1 MAAEK
6 IKMATDIYAKLMKHK
21 MIDRNESVFRSYF
34 DDTHVHDLVQQI
46 ARSFG
51 TIILEGQEKLQLLSD
66 GKESI
71 FATSFTHLKEK
82 YSDIENKNEFY
93 LLCNIL
99 MIYLSEIDGDL
110 SVKSRYE
117 LRGLSFY
124 RLEEL
129 ITNVFNYWKDKV
141 ENEEDYEKKWAMNIR
156 EQVEF
161 WLSKDLKDDSNKL
174 TPSMKNKFSIMKKAL
189 NLFENEN
196 LLNVILEG
204 DEHIVYAY
212 PELYERIEGLFHNYE
227 RYTMLR
233 DVIVEAKQ
241 RKEDEVND
249 SDK

>member
-6 IKMATDIYAKLMKHK
+6 IKMATDIYARLMKDK
-21 MIDRNESVFRSYF
+21 IIDRNESAIRSYF
-34 DDTHVHDLVQQI
+34 DDSDVHNLVQQI

-51 TIILEGQEKLQLLSD
+51 TIILEGHEKLQLISD
-66 GKESI
+66 GKASV

-82 YSDIENKNEFY
+82 YSDIENKKEFY
-93 LLCNIL
+93 LLCHIL

-110 SVKSRYE
+110 SVKAHHE
-117 LRGLSFY
+117 LSGLSFY

-129 ITNVFNYWKDKV
+129 ITNVFSYWKERLANDD
-141 ENEEDYEKKWAMNIR
+141 DYEKKWAVNIR

-161 WLSKDLKDDSNKL
+161 WLSKDLKEDSHKL
-174 TPSMKNKFSIMKKAL
+174 SPSMKNKFSIIKKAL

-196 LLNVILEG
+196 LLTVILEG
-204 DEHIVYAY
+204 DEHTVYAY
-212 PELYERIEGLFHNYE
+212 PELYERLEGLFHNYE

-241 RKEDEVND
+241 RKGDEVHD
-249 SDK
+249 SNQ

>member
-1 MAAEK
+1 MSAEK
-6 IKMATDIYAKLMKHK
+6 IKTATDIYAKLMKHK
-21 MIDRNESVFRSYF
+21 MIHQNESVLRVYF
-34 DDTHVHDLVQQI
+34 DDTEVHDLVQQI

-51 TIILEGQEKLQLLSD
+51 TIILEGHEKLQLIAD

-82 YSDIENKNEFY
+82 YSDIENKKEFY

-117 LRGLSFY
+117 LQGLSFY

-129 ITNVFNYWKDKV
+129 ISNVYSYWKEKIK
-141 ENEEDYEKKWAMNIR
+141 NEEDYQKKWAMNIR

-161 WLSKDLKDDSNKL
+161 WLSKDLKDEGNKL
-174 TPSMKNKFSIMKKAL
+174 IPSMKNKFSIMKKAL
-189 NLFENEN
+189 NLLENEH
-196 LLNVILEG
+196 LINVILDG
-204 DEHIVYAY
+204 DEHIIYAFS
-212 PELYERIEGLFHNYE
+212 ELYERIEGLFHNYE

-233 DVIVEAKQ
+233 DLIIEANQ
-241 RKEDEVND
+241 RKGEVND
-249 SDK
+249 SY